1 MNFEHLKTRKEES
14 LADLLVPTEVLQ
26 GPISIIGTS
35 SDVGVILNGG
45 RWGARFAST
54 CLINQLKKFAKH
66 SSEQIHYKVLNFQTS
81 EEENSMALNQIMSGP
96 FANSVAPTVKN
107 LIHLGSGHDHIYHL
121 VHYYKKLNKKILCL
135 NLDAHADTRQD
146 PFLHSGTPFRLLANE
161 LKDQFELIEFG
172 LLKMANTTSTL
183 SPVNSK
189 TEYIFKDQTQ
199 KSWNQIKEKLKTI
212 DQDTIFILSL
222 DSDVLSSSHM
232 KAVSAVNPHGLDL
245 ELIYE
250 ILQFYKN
257 EIPSEY
263 KAFGIYEF
271 NPLYD
276 DLSNQGARTLCGFI
290 YEILN

>member
-1 MNFEHLKTRKEES
+1 MNFEHLKIRKEET
-14 LADLLVPTEVLQ
+14 LADLLVPAEILQ

-66 SSEQIHYKVLNFQTS
+66 SNKQIHYKVLNFQAC
-81 EEENSMALNQIMSGP
+81 EEENSMALSQMMTGP
-96 FANSVAPTVKN
+96 FTNSIAPTVKN

-146 PFLHSGTPFRLLANE
+146 AFLHSGTPFRLLANE

-183 SPVNSK
+183 SPVISK
-189 TEYIFKDQTQ
+189 TEYIFKEQTL
-199 KSWNQIKEKLKTI
+199 KSWNQLKEILKKI
-212 DQDTIFILSL
+212 DKDTVFILSL
-222 DSDVLSSSHM
+222 DADVISSSNM

-245 ELIYE
+245 DLIYE
-250 ILQFYKN
+250 IIQFYKSQ
-257 EIPSEY
+257 IPSEY
-263 KAFGIYEF
+263 KAFGIYEY

-276 DLSNQGARTLCGFI
+276 DLSNQGARTLCGLI
-290 YEILN
+290 YEIIN